1 MNQLLNPV
9 FLLVLS
15 SAIIGLLVLNQQF
28 DSSETMV
35 NKVLFNILSLAFL
48 MVFVL
53 HGYKKGT
60 TYGLYIT
67 LFLWAF
73 FVCTVPIPQVALL
86 LSFPLK
92 HFFDITMITS
102 QVIISFFAI
111 VVLVYFHFKMKSLLQ
126 KHDMGKMFQDIMKHR
141 LYFIFVLSVIG
152 SVIGS
157 YLIDSFV
164 DIYVFRPEI
173 KQPNEVMRNVLLSVV
188 LFILLNIWYMN
199 YSKKHGL
206 SFWDNI

>member
-28 DSSETMV
+28 HSSETMV

-206 SFWDNI
+206 SF

>member
-1 MNQLLNPV
+1 MNQLLNPF
-9 FLLVLS
+9 FLLILS
-15 SAIIGLLVLNQQF
+15 SAIIGLLVLNQQLH
-28 DSSETMV
+28 SSETMV

-102 QVIISFFAI
+102 QVVISFFAI

-206 SFWDNI
+206 LF

>member
-188 LFILLNIWYMN
+188 LFILMNIWYMN

-206 SFWDNI
+206 SF

>member
-111 VVLVYFHFKMKSLLQ
+111 VVLVYFHLKMKSLLQ
-126 KHDMGKMFQDIMKHR
+126 KHDMGKMFQDIMKYR

-206 SFWDNI
+206 SF

>member
-15 SAIIGLLVLNQQF
+15 SAIIGLLVLNQQVH
-28 DSSETMV
+28 SSETMV

-111 VVLVYFHFKMKSLLQ
+111 VVLVYFHFKMKYLLQ
-126 KHDMGKMFQDIMKHR
+126 KHDLGKMFQDIMKHR

-206 SFWDNI
+206 LF

>member
-141 LYFIFVLSVIG
+141 LYFIFVLSIIG

-206 SFWDNI
+206 SF

>member
-60 TYGLYIT
+60 AYGLYIT

-111 VVLVYFHFKMKSLLQ
+111 VVLLYFHFKMKSLLQ

-206 SFWDNI
+206 SF

>member
-35 NKVLFNILSLAFL
+35 NKALFNILSLAFL

-126 KHDMGKMFQDIMKHR
+126 KHDMGKMFQNIMKHR

-206 SFWDNI
+206 SF

>member
-102 QVIISFFAI
+102 QVIISFFAV

-126 KHDMGKMFQDIMKHR
+126 KHDMGKIFQDIMKHR

-199 YSKKHGL
+199 YSKKHGF
-206 SFWDNI
+206 SF

>member
-141 LYFIFVLSVIG
+141 LYFIFVLSVVG

-206 SFWDNI
+206 SF

>member
-206 SFWDNI
+206 SF

>member
-15 SAIIGLLVLNQQF
+15 SAIIGLLVLNQQVH
-28 DSSETMV
+28 SSETMV

-126 KHDMGKMFQDIMKHR
+126 KHDLGKMFQDIMKHR

-206 SFWDNI
+206 LF

>member
-102 QVIISFFAI
+102 QVIISFFAV

-206 SFWDNI
+206 SF

>member
-28 DSSETMV
+28 HSSETMV

-111 VVLVYFHFKMKSLLQ
+111 VVLMYFHFKMKSLLQ

-206 SFWDNI
+206 SF

>member
-15 SAIIGLLVLNQQF
+15 SAIIGLLVLNQQVH
-28 DSSETMV
+28 SSETMV

-53 HGYKKGT
+53 HGYKKGI
-60 TYGLYIT
+60 TYGLYVT

-126 KHDMGKMFQDIMKHR
+126 KHDLGKMFQDIMKHR

-206 SFWDNI
+206 LF

>member
-15 SAIIGLLVLNQQF
+15 SAIIGLVVLNQQF

-206 SFWDNI
+206 SF

>member
-1 MNQLLNPV
+1 MNQLLNPF
-9 FLLVLS
+9 FLLILS

-126 KHDMGKMFQDIMKHR
+126 KHDMGKMFQNIMKHR

-206 SFWDNI
+206 SF

>member
-28 DSSETMV
+28 HSSETMV

-111 VVLVYFHFKMKSLLQ
+111 VVLVYFHFKMESLLQ

-206 SFWDNI
+206 SF

>member
-126 KHDMGKMFQDIMKHR
+126 KHDMGKIFQDIMKHR

-206 SFWDNI
+206 SF

>member
-35 NKVLFNILSLAFL
+35 NKVLFNILSLAFM

-102 QVIISFFAI
+102 QVIISFFAV

-206 SFWDNI
+206 SF

>member
-126 KHDMGKMFQDIMKHR
+126 KHDMGKMFQDIMKYR

-206 SFWDNI
+206 SF

>member
-102 QVIISFFAI
+102 QVIISFFAV

-126 KHDMGKMFQDIMKHR
+126 KHDMGKIFQDIMKHR

-206 SFWDNI
+206 SF